1 MISRILKWLMFF
13 VGGILILIL
22 IVISVLWIKSPGTA
36 QPVTDANG
44 EVIEGSISTIEKV
57 TIGGLEQYVI
67 IRGASAGKPVMLFIH
82 GGPGSPELAFIE
94 ELNPDIEND
103 FIMVYWEQRGAG
115 KSYSKD
121 VPPETMTLE
130 QFIADTREM
139 SEYLIKRFDR
149 NKIFIM
155 GHSWGSLLG
164 ILTAHQHPTLYYAYF
179 GIGQVAKQLEGEKI
193 SLEWVKEQARER
205 NDQDAI
211 KALSELAFPD
221 LDASDSTWLD
231 YLLKQRMYVA
241 KFGGSMRNITGMWP
255 MIKMLIN
262 AKEYTLAEKVNYM
275 EGSLFSLNHLWREV
289 VEADLLPRIDSM
301 QVPVYIFHGVHDY
314 QTPYSIA
321 KDFYDQLKAP
331 EKELFTF
338 ENSAHAP
345 IVEEADKFNSIVRE
359 KARLFESR

>member
-1 MISRILKWLMFF
+1 MT
-13 VGGILILIL
+13 LILL
-22 IVISVLWIKSPGTA
+22 VVCVLWIKSPGTA
-36 QPVTDANG
+36 QPVKDANG
-44 EVIEGSISTIEKV
+44 ETIEGSISTIEKV
-57 TIGGLEQYVI
+57 TIGGVEQHVI
-67 IRGASAGKPVMLFIH
+67 IRGASDDKPVMLFIH
-82 GGPGSPELAFIE
+82 GGPGSPEVAFIKD
-94 ELNPDIEND
+94 LNPEIEND
-103 FIMVYWEQRGAG
+103 FIMIYWEQRGAG
-115 KSYSKD
+115 KSYSKEI
-121 VPPETMTLE
+121 PPETMTLE

-149 NKIFIM
+149 EKIFIM

-164 ILTAHQHPTLYYAYF
+164 ILTAHQYPTLYYAYF

-205 NDQDAI
+205 DDKDAI
-211 KALSELAFPD
+211 KALSELSFPD
-221 LDASDSTWLD
+221 LDASDSTWLN

-255 MIKMLIN
+255 MIKMLLN
-262 AKEYTLAEKVNYM
+262 AKEYTLTEKVNYM

-289 VEADLLPRIDSM
+289 VEADLLLKIDSM
-301 QVPVYIFHGVHDY
+301 QIPIYIFQGVHDY

-321 KDFYDQLKAP
+321 KEFYGQLKAP

-338 ENSAHAP
+338 EKSAHAP

-359 KARLFESR
+359 KARLFESK

>member
-1 MISRILKWLMFF
+1 MISRILKWLMFL
-13 VGGILILIL
+13 VGGILILL
-22 IVISVLWIKSPGTA
+22 LVVVCVLWIKSPGTA
-36 QPVTDANG
+36 QPLRDSSG
-44 EVIEGSISTIEKV
+44 EVIQGSISTIEKV
-57 TIGGLEQYVI
+57 TIGGVEQHVI
-67 IRGASAGKPVMLFIH
+67 IRGANADNPVMLFIH
-82 GGPGSPELAFIE
+82 GGPGSPELAFIKD
-94 ELNPDIEND
+94 LNPEIEND
-103 FIMVYWEQRGAG
+103 FIMIHWEQRGAG

-121 VPPETMTLE
+121 IPPETMTLE
-130 QFIADTREM
+130 QFIADTHEIT
-139 SEYLIKRFDR
+139 EYLIERFDR
-149 NKIFIM
+149 KKIFIM

-164 ILTAHQHPTLYYAYF
+164 ILTAHQYPDLYYAYF

-205 NDQDAI
+205 NDEDAI
-211 KALSELAFPD
+211 KALSELRFPD
-221 LDASDSTWLD
+221 LDSSDSTWLD

-262 AKEYTLAEKVNYM
+262 TKEYTLTEKLNYM
-275 EGSLFSLNHLWREV
+275 KGSLFSLNHLWREV
-289 VEADLLPRIDSM
+289 VNADLLPRIDSM
-301 QVPVYIFHGVHDY
+301 QVPVYIFQGVHDY

-321 KDFYDQLKAP
+321 KDFYDRLKAP

-359 KARLFESR
+359 KARLVESR